1 MFVMDDALAVKPVE
15 QIPPQQSKPK
25 PKQQVR
31 FVSGSC
37 QAQQLNSLDCDFSAT
52 LEQAFHCIE
61 HSGFTEK

>member
-1 MFVMDDALAVKPVE
+1 MEDALALESVDKIHSQQNKPR
-15 QIPPQQSKPK
+15 

-37 QAQQLNSLDCDFSAT
+37 QAQQQSALDCDFSAT

-61 HSGFTEK
+61 NSGFTEK